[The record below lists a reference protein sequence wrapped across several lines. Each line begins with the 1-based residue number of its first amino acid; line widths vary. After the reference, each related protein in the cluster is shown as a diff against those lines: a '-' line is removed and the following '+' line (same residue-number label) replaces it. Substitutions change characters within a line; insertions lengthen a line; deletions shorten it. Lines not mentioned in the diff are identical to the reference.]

1 MLAPESTS
9 NVVGKPLSRRDILA
23 LFLLISGWEA
33 CRVKISSS
41 LLSRETYCANSTGA
55 VSPGVTHSFRHYVP
69 GAPGCFGMPWRSDF
83 SFRNDYMSCLGLTRS
98 PATLP

>member
-9 NVVGKPLSRRDILA
+9 NVVGKPLSRRDIIA

-41 LLSRETYCANSTGA
+41 LLSRETYSAYSTGA
-55 VSPGVTHSFRHYVP
+55 VSPRCNAFISSLRAGGPWVLRH
-69 GAPGCFGMPWRSDF
+69 A
-83 SFRNDYMSCLGLTRS
+83 L
-98 PATLP
+98 AK